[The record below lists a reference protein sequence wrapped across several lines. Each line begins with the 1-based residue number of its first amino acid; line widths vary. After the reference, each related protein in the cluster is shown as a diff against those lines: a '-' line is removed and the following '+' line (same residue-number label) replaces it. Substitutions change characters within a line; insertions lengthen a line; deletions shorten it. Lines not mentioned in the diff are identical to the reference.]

1 MDSNNCSG
9 YNFITLAASLAILIS
24 QEFETDELNVLAAF
38 FSAVGDN
45 LGIIAASR

>member
-1 MDSNNCSG
+1 MDYNNCSG
-9 YNFITLAASLAILIS
+9 SNLIALAASLAILIS

-45 LGIIAASR
+45 IAIIAASR